1 VYGTHARASALVF
14 VHESMGSESM
24 WSITQTHG
32 PTLVC
37 FSPFSRL
44 LRDCIYA
51 ISEQGMVLRDFSL
64 SGTKVEQIVSHP
76 KYIYIYIYSIQFK
89 LGSLEVD
96 LLYCARNLIAKL
108 RYVICTL
115 TQH

>member
-1 VYGTHARASALVF
+1 MYGTHARASALVF

-32 PTLVC
+32 PTLVR

-51 ISEQGMVLRDFSL
+51 ISERMHVLREN
-64 SGTKVEQIVSHP
+64 GTKFKKVEQIVSHK
-76 KYIYIYIYSIQFK
+76 KYIYIYIYTHEYSI
-89 LGSLEVD
+89 L
-96 LLYCARNLIAKL
+96 
-108 RYVICTL
+108 
-115 TQH
+115 